1 MPTRGL
7 FVLAIEKPLSSMC
20 QVLKVRREC
29 LYTSK
34 GTMDEDL
41 GYFKADQTYNG
52 QRGGGSGK
60 KGNLVA
66 ATVASLRQLCIST
79 SLCIALRTPSGP
91 DKWQWPLGRE
101 NAYTCPLY
109 TQKHICVRQP
119 QRLIH
124 RGLAS
129 PPPPERQLFW
139 YSTKKR
145 GCSRVENKP
154 SPKLLT
160 WFIPKRTQCG
170 EENFR
175 KWVDYVQEK
184 ISCKQLTGS

>member
-91 DKWQWPLGRE
+91 DKWKWPLGRGKRIHMP
-101 NAYTCPLY
+101 PLH
-109 TQKHICVRQP
+109 TKAHLCQTASEADTPRT
-119 QRLIH
+119 RL
-124 RGLAS
+124 

-145 GCSRVENKP
+145 GCSREENKP

-160 WFIPKRTQCG
+160 WFIPKLTQCG